1 MCQPNTRPFSME
13 LKRFTI
19 TALPFPQS
27 DAEAEFV
34 EYALDEDDA
43 LEKFE
48 KRYPAFRVKEVKAS

>member
-1 MCQPNTRPFSME
+1 ME